1 MLDVVRGVNSRTAR
15 DGRAAVSSPR
25 RASPA
30 TNAAGFTCAARRAE
44 DSVAR
49 PDSWTDAFVFPWRK
63 LRQLLFLCCALG
75 FASASWANGGFLQMR
90 NGYFWDPLTADYFVP
105 RGMAYQ
111 TFNPPVGADQS
122 FAQLEYDL
130 VEFKKMYANS
140 VRAEMVWNEV
150 ESSQGV
156 FNWSKP
162 DYLVAKAEEL
172 GLKLFVLVG
181 FNYAPQWFPED
192 WKALNNEGGRAVVV
206 SYEHPQVRLAY
217 SNFIYQVTS
226 RYKNRAI
233 IGGWILGNEYAY
245 FDLFNPKLQL
255 LGFDS
260 FSQASFRTYLSA
272 FYGGSIAA
280 LNSNWGANYTSFS
293 SITIPP
299 IYPPDRHNPGYHDLI
314 QWRKKS
320 IGDYVALG
328 AVACQ
333 KADPNHLRTYSMVGG
348 SFTSLDAF
356 YPCEDAKTIVARC
369 AAAGAPLQFWSINN
383 YAGATIG
390 DEFRSA
396 DFGVRKYQAQSGL
409 PVMISE
415 TGHSSTENFPVAAA
429 ARQGKANP
437 SQMWEALTSGAIGM
451 HVFTWND
458 RDAFSGFFVR
468 EKGFGIVNQT
478 RIVKDPVYQNTVQA
492 FRRMENINAN
502 NLFGGSSNAPKD
514 IQFFWSI
521 SSDMGW
527 NRANVENGHLWGAL
541 KRLGYQPGIIY
552 DDDFDAGAFSNAPAL
567 LLSRCY
573 QLSAAHLNRI
583 VTNVIAAGIH
593 IHANADLPGQFNAYH
608 FTNPNWTAQ
617 MSSLFGLNVSS
628 AVPGWD
634 SGVTNTPFAFFS
646 TTGASSFGGF
656 TPGFVEPLFTWKI
669 WHGITANSGTTLA
682 THRGVNDSQAPLP
695 ALQIKN
701 LGTAKTALNT
711 FALGD
716 LDVPG
721 GGTNEWNVHSYW
733 LRTIYRDY
741 FGVVPKFELS
751 GPGAL
756 FVISDYRICRNGSI
770 LLSLLNEDT
779 NNASVTVTAPSLIA
793 GKVVENL
800 TVGGILTTNSNGT
813 VAVSVPSDEHVL
825 LYAYTRNAS
834 ADASLINSNQNKL
847 WIQSAPT
854 AVWPKGPAY
863 DVMIGH
869 DLVESNLNL
878 LVTLE
883 ETRAHKIYSQSSPS
897 IVSGQG
903 TRVAT
908 VLIPDADLNDINY
921 VSTLDGGEYI
931 LRARLEKNGV
941 RVSETV
947 VPVRLLWGV
956 RPMSLPATVLPNN
969 TYQVTLQWQELPS
982 YEPSEGPA
990 PLSRADLWQPIFAPR
1005 QNYDVVLEL
1014 RTNGV
1019 AIASSH
1025 FLTSTGTT
1033 NHQYSI
1039 TVPPGVTG
1047 PFTWFAYLRPAPNS
1061 SFSIMDSFEDRTTG
1075 NDANLL
1081 QPWQPYNYSESGTAQ
1096 LFAVG
1101 VDTQALA
1108 GARSAFFVVTNP
1120 VNRGSFSG
1128 FGLTY
1133 TFPTDWALPG
1143 DASQLT
1149 NYTFSF
1155 DFKEA
1160 ALRSCILEL
1169 QLNDVYGG
1177 QIHFTNTYTP
1187 GPNGWATISASLNQ
1201 FTIPP
1206 FVGFFARG
1214 KVHQIVANVQ
1224 MLQTG
1229 VTYSASIDN
1238 INFRAPQAPPPA
1250 TVSRDVFDSF
1260 EDRQPGV
1267 NPETGPPL
1275 TSPWIGYVYA
1285 EFNNAASLAGGINQE
1300 ASDGGQSA
1308 FQVVQNPP
1316 NPGGFSGFGM
1326 YYTFSNVFALPAN
1339 RSRWTNYS
1347 FSFDFKEASS
1357 HQCILELQVKSSA
1370 NAWIGFTN
1378 VYQPGPNQ
1386 WSTLKRT
1393 LDQFTTNGA
1402 FNGSHIEALVVNI
1415 QMLDKSAT
1423 FLGSFDNIGFDA
1435 PETSNPPELRYGIY
1449 DSSNDSLPD
1458 SDHDG
1463 IPNAYETGTGIYV
1476 SPTNTGTNPNQ
1487 GDTDGDGLSDRS
1499 ELIAGTNPNSLGD
1512 VFRIQGVQRNT
1523 NGSVAL
1529 SWLARTN
1536 KIYGISYLDG
1546 DLFDGAQFG
1555 PLEGVNN
1562 FTVMTNGLF
1571 QTIDSSATGSV
1582 QRSYRISVRNP

>member
-1 MLDVVRGVNSRTAR
+1 MINSIPNLRSAGKDMLGVVA
-15 DGRAAVSSPR
+15 GR
-25 RASPA
+25 
-30 TNAAGFTCAARRAE
+30 
-44 DSVAR
+44 
-49 PDSWTDAFVFPWRK
+49 
-63 LRQLLFLCCALG
+63 LRQFCFLCCALG
-75 FASASWANGGFLQMR
+75 IATHSWANGGFLQMR
-90 NGYFWDPLTADYFVP
+90 NGYFWDPLTAEYFVP

-111 TFNPPVGADQS
+111 TFNPPVGADQT
-122 FAQLEYDL
+122 FAQFEYDM

-140 VRAEMVWNEV
+140 VRAEMVWNVV
-150 ESSQGV
+150 ENPQGV
-156 FNWSKP
+156 FNWAKS

-181 FNYAPQWFPED
+181 FNYAPDWFPD
-192 WKALNNEGGRAVVV
+192 AWKAVNNEGGRAVVV
-206 SYEHPQVRLAY
+206 NYEHPDARLAY
-217 SNFIYQVTS
+217 SNYIYQVTS

-260 FSQASFRTYLSA
+260 YSQASFRAYLSS

-280 LNSNWGANYTSFS
+280 LNSNWSTSYPNFAA
-293 SITIPP
+293 ITIPP
-299 IYPPDRHNPGYHDLI
+299 LYPSDRHDPGYHDVI

-356 YPCEDAKTIVARC
+356 YTCEDAKTIVARC
-369 AAAGAPLQFWSINN
+369 ADAGAPLQFWSINN

-396 DFGVRKYQAQSGL
+396 DFGIRKYQAQSGL
-409 PVMISE
+409 PVMVSE
-415 TGHSSTENFPVAAA
+415 TGHSSTENFPPTAAP
-429 ARQGKANP
+429 RQGKANP

-458 RDAFSGFFVR
+458 RDVFSGFFVR

-478 RIVKDPVYQNTVQA
+478 RIVKDPVYQLTVEA

-502 NLFGGSSNAPKD
+502 RLFGGSSNAPKD

-521 SSDMGW
+521 ASDMGW
-527 NRANVENGHLWGAL
+527 NRANVENGHLWGAF

-552 DDDFDAGAFSNAPAL
+552 DDDFDAGAFSNAPAM

-573 QLSAAHLNRI
+573 QLAPNHLNRI
-583 VTNVIAAGIH
+583 ATNVVAAGIH

-608 FTNPNWTAQ
+608 FSNPNWSAH
-617 MSSLFGLNVSS
+617 MNNLFGLNVSG
-628 AVPGWD
+628 AAPGWD
-634 SGVTNTPFAFFS
+634 SGVTNVQFAYFS
-646 TTGASSFGGF
+646 TTSTASFGGHPPEF
-656 TPGFVEPLFTWKI
+656 IEPLFSWKI
-669 WHGITANSGTTLA
+669 WHGITASSGTTLA
-682 THRGVNDSQAPLP
+682 THRGMNDSQAPMP

-701 LGTAKTALNT
+701 IGTAKTALNT

-733 LRTIYRDY
+733 LRTIYRDH
-741 FGVVPKFELS
+741 FGIVPKIELS

-756 FVISDYRICRNGSI
+756 FVVTDYRICQNGS
-770 LLSLLNEDT
+770 LLISLLNEDT
-779 NNASVTVTAPSLIA
+779 NNATVTVTAPTLLT
-793 GKVVENL
+793 GRVVENL
-800 TVGGILTTNSNGT
+800 TAGGIVATNSNGAVT
-813 VAVSVPSDEHVL
+813 VVVPSDEHLL
-825 LYAYTRNAS
+825 LYAYSRS
-834 ADASLINSNQNKL
+834 ALTDASLIITNSNKL

-854 AVWPKGPAY
+854 AIWPKGPAY
-863 DVMIGH
+863 DVTIGY
-869 DLVESNLNL
+869 DLLETNLNL
-878 LVTLE
+878 IVTFE
-883 ETRAHKIYSQSSPS
+883 ENRARRIYSQSSPAT
-897 IVSGQG
+897 VSGKG
-903 TRVAT
+903 TQVVTVA
-908 VLIPDADLNDINY
+908 IPDADLNDIDY
-921 VSTLDGGEYI
+921 VSTLNGGEFI
-931 LRARLEKNGV
+931 LRARLEKNDV

-947 VPVRLLWGV
+947 LPVRMLWGV
-956 RPMSLPATVLPNN
+956 RPTSLPATVLPNN
-969 TYQVTLQWQELPS
+969 TYQVTLEWQELPS

-990 PLSRADLWQPIFAPR
+990 PLSRADLWQPIFAPL
-1005 QNYDVVLEL
+1005 QFFDVVLEL

-1019 AIASSH
+1019 AVTSSH

-1061 SFSIMDSFEDRTTG
+1061 SFSIVDGFEDRTTG

-1081 QPWQPYNYSESGTAQ
+1081 QPWQPYRYSEAGTAQ

-1101 VDTQALA
+1101 VDTQALT
-1108 GARSAFFVVTNP
+1108 GVRSAFFVVTNP
-1120 VNRGSFSG
+1120 VNRGNFSG
-1128 FGLTY
+1128 FGFTY
-1133 TFPTDWALPG
+1133 DFPTDWALPG
-1143 DASQLT
+1143 DSTQLT

-1169 QLNDVYGG
+1169 QLNDAYGG
-1177 QIHFTNTYTP
+1177 QIHFTNIYMP
-1187 GPNGWATISASLNQ
+1187 GPNGWGTISANLNQ

-1206 FVGFFARG
+1206 FVGFFAHG

-1229 VTYSASIDN
+1229 ATYIASIDN
-1238 INFRAPQAPPPA
+1238 VHFHAPQAAPPA
-1250 TVSRDVFDSF
+1250 TVSRDVQDSF

-1267 NPETGPPL
+1267 NPDVGPPL
-1275 TSPWIGYVYA
+1275 TSPWIGYVYSQS
-1285 EFNNAASLAGGINQE
+1285 NNAVPLAGGINQE
-1300 ASDGGQSA
+1300 ASDGGQGA

-1326 YYTFSNVFALPAN
+1326 YYTFTNVFALPAN
-1339 RSRWTNYS
+1339 RAQWTNYS
-1347 FSFDFKEASS
+1347 LAFDFKEASA
-1357 HQCILELQVKSSA
+1357 HQCVMELQVKSSA
-1370 NAWIGFTN
+1370 NDWIGFTN
-1378 VYQPGPNQ
+1378 AYQPGPNQ
-1386 WSTLKRT
+1386 WATLTAT
-1393 LDQFTTNGA
+1393 LDQFITNGM
-1402 FNGSHIEALVVNI
+1402 FNASHIEALVVNI
-1415 QMLDKSAT
+1415 QMLDKNAT
-1423 FLGSFDNIGFDA
+1423 FLGSFDNIRFNA
-1435 PETSNPPELRYGIY
+1435 PETPNPPESGYGIY

-1458 SDHDG
+1458 SDRDG
-1463 IPNAYETGTGIYV
+1463 IADVYETGTGVYV
-1476 SPTNTGTNPNQ
+1476 SPTNTGTNPNLA
-1487 GDTDGDGLSDRS
+1487 DTDGDGLSDRF
-1499 ELIAGTNPNSLGD
+1499 EIIAGTNPNLAGD
-1512 VFRIQGVQRNT
+1512 MFRIQSVQRNT

-1536 KIYGISYLDG
+1536 KVYGISYLDG
-1546 DLFDGAQFG
+1546 DLFEGAQFG
-1555 PLEGVNN
+1555 PLEGVKS
-1562 FTVMTNGLF
+1562 FTVATNGLF
-1571 QTIDSSATGSV
+1571 QTIDSYATNSP